1 MKNRGFV
8 YLNAVFVMVIFFII
22 INMTISYNNKYI
34 ELFEAKEDVI
44 QCEYIA
50 ESVFNIILTD
60 KYKEDLHS
68 GIVDL
73 EEIRDIYL
81 PEVDELKVNV
91 DNEKI
96 KVTVKYN
103 NIKNSFSYYIPWFIY
118 WLIVIL

>member
-103 NIKNSFSYYIPWFIY
+103 NIKNSFSYYIP
-118 WLIVIL
+118 